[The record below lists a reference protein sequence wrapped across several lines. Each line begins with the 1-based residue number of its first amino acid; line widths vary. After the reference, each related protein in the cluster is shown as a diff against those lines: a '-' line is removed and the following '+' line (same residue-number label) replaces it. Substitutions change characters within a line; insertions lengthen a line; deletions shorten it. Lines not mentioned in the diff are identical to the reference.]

1 MRITMLSR
9 PVALRLSVLALAVGA
24 ALTLGGCFQKDPATL
39 RAKAVE
45 MRKDHDYKGAIITLK
60 NALNED
66 PGNAETRYQLALTY
80 LETGEAMSAEKEAR
94 QALRDGYAREA
105 ALTVLGK
112 SLVLQGEYKKVLS
125 EVESIGPKA
134 RALLPVRADAL
145 LALGQR
151 DQARALFNALHLVEP
166 NNTDALIGLGRI
178 AFLDDDKAGAMAYA
192 DRILKT
198 DPKNTDAL
206 MFKADLYRAQHR
218 ADEALATY
226 DLVLAANPQHRT
238 AHVEKAYLAV
248 GVGKFDDAQKELK
261 AAGTIS
267 PNSILVAYTQS
278 LLDFSRNRLDA
289 AQESLL
295 RVLRVA
301 PEHMPS
307 VLLAGAVNLKLG
319 QFFQAEQ
326 HLRHY
331 LERNPDN
338 LYARKMLAESLIGSG
353 HTDGALAV
361 LNTAIKSNGED
372 AQLLAL
378 AGETNMRTR
387 NYDQAA
393 DLFEKASALD
403 PASASVHTSLGLTKL
418 AKGDQEGAVQQL
430 QRAMTLDQNSIQAAI
445 ALIRTEQR
453 LGHFQQAL
461 AAVLAL
467 EKVQPKNPVTHE
479 LKGLVYIDLNDPAK
493 GRASL
498 QHALALD
505 PSFFSAALDL
515 SQLDLQQGRPDDAR
529 KDLDAFLANNKSSV
543 EAMLAQAALSNRSGK
558 PQEATKWME
567 QAVAIAP
574 RAIPPSV
581 ALIGQYLRTGDTA
594 RALTLS
600 RSIRI
605 AHPDDPDL
613 LDLLAKSQLASGD
626 TASALDTYKQMAQA
640 LPRSAPVLMQV
651 AALHVATNSLGQAEE
666 ELKGVLAMQPDFPSA
681 QVALASLY
689 VRKGS
694 HDLALMMADQLQRR
708 HPDGEAGFELEG
720 DILMA
725 KNQPVPA
732 LAAYSKALHMQPN
745 TENMIKVDNVLRK
758 TGKKAEAEQRI
769 DAWMAAHRDD
779 VRMQSY
785 RAQVWMADGDFK
797 RAAAQ
802 LEGVVKKQ
810 PDNAP
815 ALNNLAVAYQGAG
828 DARALPT
835 AEAAMTASPDNA
847 DVMDTLGWMLAD
859 KGDLPR
865 ALTLLQKAHAL
876 SPKARDI
883 TYHLAAVLYK
893 CGARDDARKE
903 LEALTAGDM
912 RFAQAD
918 AARALLAEVRRN
930 G

>member
-1 MRITMLSR
+1 MRPTMTTK
-9 PVALRLSVLALAVGA
+9 PAALRLSGLALALTAV
-24 ALTLGGCFQKDPATL
+24 LTLGACFHKDPATL
-39 RAKAVE
+39 RKEAVAL
-45 MRKDHDYKGAIITLK
+45 RQKNDYKGAIIVLK
-60 NALNED
+60 NALEAD
-66 PGNAETRYQLALTY
+66 PGSAETRYQLALTY
-80 LETGEAMSAEKEAR
+80 LETGEAISAEKEAR

-105 ALTVLGK
+105 TLAALGR

-125 EVESIGPKA
+125 EVESIGPQA

-178 AFLDDDKAGAMAYA
+178 AFLEDDKAGAMAYA
-192 DRILKT
+192 DRILKA

-206 MFKADLYRAQHR
+206 MFKADLYRAQNR
-218 ADEALATY
+218 ANEALATY
-226 DLVLAANPQHRT
+226 DRVLAANPQHRT
-238 AHVEKAYLAV
+238 AHIEKAYLAV
-248 GVGKFDDAQKELK
+248 GVSKYDDAQAELK
-261 AAGTIS
+261 AANAIS

-278 LLDFSRNRLDA
+278 LLDFSRNRLEA

-319 QFFQAEQ
+319 AYFQAEQ

-353 HTDGALAV
+353 HMDAALAV
-361 LNTAIKSNGED
+361 LNAAIKSNGED

-378 AGETNMRTR
+378 AGETNLRTR
-387 NYDQAA
+387 NYEQAV
-393 DLFEKASALD
+393 DLFEKASELD

-418 AKGDQEGAVQQL
+418 AKGDREGAVQQL
-430 QRAMTLDQNSIQAAI
+430 EKATTLDQNSIQAAI
-445 ALIRTEQR
+445 ALVRTEQR
-453 LGHFQQAL
+453 LGRFPQAL

-467 EKVQPKNPVTHE
+467 EKAQPKNPVTHE

-498 QHALALD
+498 EHALALD

-515 SQLDLQQGRPDDAR
+515 SQLDLQQGKPEGAR
-529 KDLDAFLANNKSSV
+529 KDLDAFLANNKTSTD
-543 EAMLAQAALSNRSGK
+543 AMLAQAALANRTGK
-558 PQEATKWME
+558 PQDATRWME
-567 QAVAIAP
+567 QAVALAP

-581 ALIGQYLRTGDTA
+581 ALIGQYLRTGDA
-594 RALTLS
+594 AKALTLS

-613 LDLLAKSQLASGD
+613 LDLLGKSQLASGD
-626 TASALDTYKQMAQA
+626 TAGALDSYKQMAQA

-651 AALHVATNSLGQAEE
+651 AALHIVGNSLSQAEE

-681 QVALASLY
+681 QVELAALY

-694 HDLALMMADQLQRR
+694 HDLALLVAEQLQRK
-708 HPDGEAGFELEG
+708 HPEGEAGFELEG

-725 KNQPVPA
+725 KNQPAPA
-732 LAAYSKALHMQPN
+732 LAAYTKALRMQPN
-745 TENMIKVDNVLRK
+745 TENTIKVDNVLRK
-758 TGKKAEAEQRI
+758 TGRKAEADGRL

-779 VRMQSY
+779 LRMQSY
-785 RAQVWMADGDFK
+785 RAQVWMAEGDHK

-802 LEGVVKKQ
+802 LEAVVKKQ
-810 PDNAP
+810 PDNAQ

-828 DARALPT
+828 DARALAT
-835 AEAAMTASPDNA
+835 AESALTASPDNA
-847 DVMDTLGWMLAD
+847 DVMDTLGWMLAE

-865 ALTLLQKAHAL
+865 ALTLLQKAHTM

-883 TYHLAAVLYK
+883 TYHLAAVLVK
-893 CGARDDARKE
+893 CGAKDDARKE
-903 LEALTAGDM
+903 LETLAAGDM
-912 RFAQAD
+912 RFPQAD
-918 AARALLAEVRRN
+918 AARTLLAQVRGN